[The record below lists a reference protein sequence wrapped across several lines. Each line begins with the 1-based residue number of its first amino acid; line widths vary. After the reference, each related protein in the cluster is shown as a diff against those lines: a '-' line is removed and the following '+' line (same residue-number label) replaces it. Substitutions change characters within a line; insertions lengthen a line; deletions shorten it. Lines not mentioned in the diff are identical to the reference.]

1 MLQAFIVNTKD
12 FNKNDVEYRKI
23 SQKPMYFSN
32 IDQCKECSN

>member
-23 SQKPMYFSN
+23 SQKHCTLVTSIKCKDWSN
-32 IDQCKECSN
+32 